1 MQENY
6 LISIVG
12 LQRADGETGEVKL
25 TTLGS
30 YITKGTNRFII
41 YKEYN
46 TENSKLARTS
56 ILKVEDGSKVT
67 LMRGG
72 ADNTRMILEKGKR
85 HLCQYDT
92 GYGSLMVGIYTN
104 DVACKLD
111 DSGGTLE
118 VNYTLDINSDL
129 ASINELYITI
139 KEAANKDV
147 KISAAGD
154 Q

>member
-6 LISIVG
+6 LISIVS
-12 LQRADGETGEVKL
+12 LQRVDGEKNEIKL

-30 YITKGTNRFII
+30 YISKGDSRFIV
-41 YKEYN
+41 YREYN
-46 TENSKLARTS
+46 AENSSGARTS
-56 ILKVEDGSKVT
+56 ILKIENSNKVT
-67 LMRGG
+67 LMRNGVE
-72 ADNTRMILEKGKR
+72 NTRLILEKGKR

-92 GYGSLMVGIYTN
+92 GYGNLMVGIYTN

-111 DSGGTLE
+111 GSGGTLE
-118 VNYTLDINSDL
+118 INYTLDINANL

-147 KISAAGD
+147 KISAASD

>member
-6 LISIVG
+6 LISIVS
-12 LQRADGETGEVKL
+12 LQRIDGETGEIKL

-30 YITKGTNRFII
+30 YITKGTSRFIV

-46 TENSKLARTS
+46 VENSSTARTS
-56 ILKVEDGSKVT
+56 ILKIENSNKVT

-72 ADNTRMILEKGKR
+72 AENTRLILEKSKR

-92 GYGSLMVGIYTN
+92 GYGNLMVGIYTN
-104 DVACKLD
+104 QVACKLD
-111 DSGGTLE
+111 DDGGTLE
-118 VNYTLDINSDL
+118 INYSLDINANL
-129 ASINELYITI
+129 ASMNELYITV

-147 KISAAGD
+147 KISAASD